1 MNVNVNSMKMSHV
14 LAIVGP
20 TASGKTALS
29 ILLARKMNAE
39 IISADSRQ
47 IYRYLTIGT
56 AKPTPEDLRQ
66 IKHHFV
72 DILDPDQD
80 YNAGEYSL
88 QARIKIQELS
98 NNGVR
103 PILVGGS
110 GLYLRAVIDGFFKG
124 QGKNFEVREELE
136 EEARSFGGDVLY
148 EKLKKIDPVSAAKM
162 DATKV
167 RRVVRALEVYYST
180 GKPIS
185 ELHSVQETIIPFTV
199 VQFGLEWDRRILYQ
213 RIEHRIDEM
222 IKHGLVDEV
231 QALISKGYSR
241 TLNALNTVGY
251 NEVFQFLEGT
261 LTREE
266 MVRLIK
272 QNTRRYAKRQMT
284 WFRADKRI
292 RWISV
297 NEETNWNEIAALVQK
312 EFLSFQKNTF
322 TPN

>member
-1 MNVNVNSMKMSHV
+1 MKMSHV

-29 ILLARKMNAE
+29 MLLARKMNAE

-56 AKPTPEDLRQ
+56 AKPTPEELRQ
-66 IKHHFV
+66 VKHHFV

-88 QARIKIQELS
+88 QARIKIQELL
-98 NNGVR
+98 NNGIQ

-136 EEARSFGGDVLY
+136 EEARTFGGDVLY

-185 ELHSVQETIIPFTV
+185 ELHSVQETVIPFTV
-199 VQFGLEWDRRILYQ
+199 VQFGLEWDRKVLYQ
-213 RIEHRIDEM
+213 RNEHRIDEM
-222 IKHGLVDEV
+222 IKHGLVGEV

-251 NEVFQFLEGT
+251 KEVFQFLEGT

-297 NEETNWNEIAALVQK
+297 NEETDWNKIAALIQK
-312 EFLSFQKNTF
+312 EFLAFQKNTF
-322 TPN
+322 ASN